1 MKLLMRRAL
10 CALLVLAPLPLL
22 AGSTLPAEGRIEV
35 GFAPHDD
42 VERLVMDQIDGA
54 RQAVYVQAYALTS
67 RGIAKTLIAAA
78 QRGIRVEVVADRDLV
93 LKDERSALPRAAGNG
108 VAVWLD
114 GRYAM
119 AHSKVMIIDPDGK
132 EPVVITG
139 SYNFSHSATTEN
151 AENVIVLSGN
161 RPLAQ
166 AYLDN
171 WKRHRAQSVSF
182 AEAVVEFQK
191 NAAKDPAAP
200 Q

>member
-1 MKLLMRRAL
+1 MSIKLRGAL
-10 CALLVLAPLPLL
+10 CAALVVLATPLW

-54 RQAVYVQAYALTS
+54 KQAVYVQAYSLTS
-67 RGIAKTLIAAA
+67 RGIVKTLIAAA

-93 LKDERSALPRAAGNG
+93 LKDDRSALPRAAGNG

-119 AHSKVMIIDPDGK
+119 AHSKVMIVDPDGK

-139 SYNFSHSATTEN
+139 SYNFSHSGATRN

-182 AEAVVEFQK
+182 TDAVIESQK
-191 NAAKDPAAP
+191 NAGKERIAP